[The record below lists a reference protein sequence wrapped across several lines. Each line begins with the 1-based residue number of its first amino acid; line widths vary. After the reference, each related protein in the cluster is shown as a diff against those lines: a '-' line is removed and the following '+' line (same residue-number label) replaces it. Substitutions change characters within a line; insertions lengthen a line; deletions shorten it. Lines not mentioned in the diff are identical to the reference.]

1 MVDFNCH
8 WLEAM
13 TVFAQQKTGTKS
25 ELPLISNFCAQI
37 SETAERKQ
45 SAIPLSES

>member
-1 MVDFNCH
+1 
-8 WLEAM
+8 L
-13 TVFAQQKTGTKS
+13 T
-25 ELPLISNFCAQI
+25 SNFCAQI